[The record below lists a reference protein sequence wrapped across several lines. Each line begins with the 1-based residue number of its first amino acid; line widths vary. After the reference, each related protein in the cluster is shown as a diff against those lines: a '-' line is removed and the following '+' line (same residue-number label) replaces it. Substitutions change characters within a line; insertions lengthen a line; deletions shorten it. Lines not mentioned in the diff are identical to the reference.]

1 MKTKKGWETAS
12 LEWIHKVRAEI
23 DEEIRRKGMTPA
35 EWIKSRGPIDPES
48 LCRKLGLKNYEIVKE
63 KSRKVGIP
71 Q

>member
-1 MKTKKGWETAS
+1 M
-12 LEWIHKVRAEI
+12 RAEI